1 MELTFCSHK
10 PRIRVRYGYPIKGVR
25 VFAFCECQT
34 DKDSH
39 DIEMEQVDKQDRAS
53 RSSQHSLLR
62 TLKGDPQC
70 VRYNENCTRVV
81 LKEGTCVLTLPERD

>member
-1 MELTFCSHK
+1 MELTFSSHK
-10 PRIRVRYGYPIKGVR
+10 PRKRVRYCYPIKRVK

-39 DIEMEQVDKQDRAS
+39 DIEMQQVNEQDRAS
-53 RSSQHSLLR
+53 YSSQHSVLR
-62 TLKGDPQC
+62 TLKGDPQL

-81 LKEGTCVLTLPERD
+81 LKEGTGVFTLPERD